1 MRRQACAWPSGKSFV
16 AASTDPTGG
25 APAWTVTPLSQE
37 KGNNLV
43 SVSCPSASVCVA
55 GDDGGN
61 VVTSENPTGGAA
73 AWRVANIDK
82 PQDGDY
88 LPVVVSCA
96 TASLCVAVDSD
107 CPTGSYA
114 CGVAGQNGGHIW
126 SSTNPTGGSAA
137 WSNQAVGSF
146 GQQFTAVSCPSASLC
161 FAIGTSS
168 SVSASHNEVLTTVI
182 ASSSD
187 PTGGAGD
194 WTVTPLDTKVA
205 GQIDCPS
212 ASLCVAGD
220 PGNGG
225 LIASSQPAG
234 AASTWTPTGTFAGN
248 GSAQQV
254 PDTVSCP
261 TDTSCFVLDNDDV
274 YASTTPAL
282 ANPWTVADSNSYTA
296 TRHIAGSPLLDV
308 SCASARLC
316 VAINQ
321 AGDVLT
327 STNPATAHTWSSEHV
342 DDAKAMS
349 AISCPS
355 TSLCVAVDYDGYVLT
370 STDPTARRASWK
382 RARIVGGRS
391 SKGTGLVAV
400 YCRSNR
406 FCLAGD
412 SVDDLFVSRDPTGGR
427 RAWRE
432 AVLPENGDSPG
443 VMSGIACPRQSLCV
457 GVDQSTGEGFI
468 NDIFTS
474 TDPTG
479 GSNHWK
485 LTTNF
490 DENSFSGDNTF
501 EGVSCPAASLCVA
514 ATQGGYVIT
523 STRPTKASSWQGT
536 ETGTSGS
543 LNAVA
548 CPSTSLC
555 MTADSSGSVQTSSD
569 PGSATALWQSQTI
582 DHAQSINA
590 LSCASTTLCVAAT
603 QDGNV
608 IVGTG

>member
-1 MRRQACAWPSGKSFV
+1 MRCRRSWQWRADRLEPAGGCREHMDADRDVRGQRLR
-16 AASTDPTGG
+16 PTGPRHRVVPDG
-25 APAWTVTPLSQE
+25 HEL
-37 KGNNLV
+37 L
-43 SVSCPSASVCVA
+43 CPRQRRCLRI
-55 GDDGGN
+55 N
-61 VVTSENPTGGAA
+61 
-73 AWRVANIDK
+73 
-82 PQDGDY
+82 
-88 LPVVVSCA
+88 
-96 TASLCVAVDSD
+96 
-107 CPTGSYA
+107 
-114 CGVAGQNGGHIW
+114 
-126 SSTNPTGGSAA
+126 
-137 WSNQAVGSF
+137 
-146 GQQFTAVSCPSASLC
+146 
-161 FAIGTSS
+161 
-168 SVSASHNEVLTTVI
+168 
-182 ASSSD
+182 
-187 PTGGAGD
+187 
-194 WTVTPLDTKVA
+194 
-205 GQIDCPS
+205 
-212 ASLCVAGD
+212 D
-220 PGNGG
+220 PGACEPVDGCR
-225 LIASSQPAG
+225 LEQLHRP
-234 AASTWTPTGTFAGN
+234 
-248 GSAQQV
+248 
-254 PDTVSCP
+254 
-261 TDTSCFVLDNDDV
+261 
-274 YASTTPAL
+274 
-282 ANPWTVADSNSYTA
+282 
-296 TRHIAGSPLLDV
+296 RHIAGSPLLDV

-501 EGVSCPAASLCVA
+501 QGGACPAASLCVA

-523 STRPTKASSWQGT
+523 STGPTKASSWQGT

-569 PGSATALWQSQTI
+569 PEI
-582 DHAQSINA
+582 
-590 LSCASTTLCVAAT
+590 
-603 QDGNV
+603 
-608 IVGTG
+608 